1 MTQDNW
7 LTDQAEE
14 DEESMEPP
22 LIFDAWHMERYREE
36 WDIDD

>member
-1 MTQDNW
+1 MKQDNW

-22 LIFDAWHMERYREE
+22 IIFGAYEYERWRED

>member
-22 LIFDAWHMERYREE
+22 LIFSAEDMERYREVFG
-36 WDIDD
+36 IDD